1 MNMRGVSRHGTSGER
16 GSWLSSVRRNLRE
29 SVLALNARSLCVIG
43 AASAG
48 WAFSFGL
55 GSQVV
60 SHWLN
65 ARGNSDTVIGLT
77 HSFYYFG
84 LAVASCLVPR
94 LTRRLGPAWC
104 AAFGMI
110 GAGVTLALFPLADNV
125 GSWYLLRFLNGW
137 AGAMSLVPLETIVSR
152 DSEPDKK
159 TLNFGIYGVS
169 LTVGGALGIFVGPH
183 LYSLGY
189 GPTFC
194 VGACV
199 PMVAAGELLIGM
211 GRQACAAEQ
220 PGEGVPLGLAPNFL
234 SYGTAWAQ
242 GFLEGGMLAFLL
254 LFLEARGLSSEAA
267 GTLMSV
273 TMIGIILF
281 QVPVA
286 WLADRLGKTPMLL
299 GCYGVV
305 VLGLIA
311 IPWLP
316 NGFWLACTL
325 FAFGAFTGAM
335 YPLGLSLLSDKMAE
349 AGLARA
355 YAWYLAIECVGSQV
369 GAAAMGKARDR
380 WGESSMFAVGLA
392 AVVGVL
398 AVWLA
403 LRSTLR
409 KKTAIEIAAPTNRQ
423 QAA

>member
-1 MNMRGVSRHGTSGER
+1 M
-16 GSWLSSVRRNLRE
+16 
-29 SVLALNARSLCVIG
+29 LALNARSLCVIG

-60 SHWLN
+60 SHWLKEQ
-65 ARGNSDTVIGLT
+65 GNSDTVIGLS

-84 LAVASCLVPR
+84 LAVASCLVP
-94 LTRRLGPAWC
+94 LMTRRLGPVWC
-104 AAFGMI
+104 AALGMI
-110 GAGVTLALFPLADNV
+110 FSGVTLALFPLADNV
-125 GSWYLLRFLNGW
+125 ALWYLLRFLNGW

-152 DSEPDKK
+152 DSAPEKK
-159 TLNFGIYGVS
+159 TVNFGCYGVS
-169 LTVGGALGIFVGPH
+169 LTVGGALGIAVGPH
-183 LYSLGY
+183 LYPLGY
-189 GPTFC
+189 GTTFSM
-194 VGACV
+194 GACA
-199 PMVAAGELLIGM
+199 PLVAAGVLLAGM
-211 GRQACAAEQ
+211 WRHSRQSVAHDSA
-220 PGEGVPLGLAPNFL
+220 VPLGWGRNFL

-254 LFLEARGLSSEAA
+254 LFLETRGLSSEAA

-281 QVPVA
+281 QVPIA
-286 WLADRLGKTPMLL
+286 WLADRLGKTSMLL
-299 GCYGVV
+299 GCYSVV

-316 NGFWLACTL
+316 NGYWLAFTL

-335 YPLGLSLLSDKMAE
+335 YPLGLSLLSDNMPE

-355 YAWYLAIECVGSQV
+355 YAWYLAIECVGSQA
-369 GAAAMGKARDR
+369 GAAAMGKARDL
-380 WGESSMFAVGLA
+380 WGESSMFVVGLA
-392 AVVGVL
+392 AVLAVL
-398 AVWLA
+398 GVWLA
-403 LRSTLR
+403 LRVTLR
-409 KKTAIEIAAPTNRQ
+409 KEIDVGTAAPSDQR